1 MYQKDTAPTVPPRD
15 GLPPRMLWLLGAG
28 LLVFIAA
35 VIVMPHSSTPAP
47 KAVTTYGNRD
57 ATYICRDFVT
67 DRLRAPATASWAWL
81 DDEKVTRAADG
92 TFTVRS
98 YVDAQNGFGANIRT
112 RYTCVVRPPAPD
124 GKTWHLVSL
133 EM

>member
-1 MYQKDTAPTVPPRD
+1 MDQTVRAHD
-15 GLPPRMLWLLGAG
+15 GLPRSVERLILGVVVVALMAG
-28 LLVFIAA
+28 LGVLVVGGMAA
-35 VIVMPHSSTPAP
+35 RQG
-47 KAVTTYGNRD
+47 VTNAD
-57 ATYICRDFVT
+57 ATHACRDVVES
-67 DRLRAPATASWAWL
+67 RLRAPSTASWAWL
-81 DDEKVTRAADG
+81 DDEKVARAADG

-98 YVDAQNGFGANIRT
+98 YVDAQNGFGAQIRT